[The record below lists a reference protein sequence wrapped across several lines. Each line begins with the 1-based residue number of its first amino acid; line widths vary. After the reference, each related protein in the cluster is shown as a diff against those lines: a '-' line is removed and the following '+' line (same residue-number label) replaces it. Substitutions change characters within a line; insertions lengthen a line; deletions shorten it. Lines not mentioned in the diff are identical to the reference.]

1 MNKIKKIKLFL
12 HTAVKLSPILIV
24 FILFLYMTAWINNPL
39 LSFSFLLFIYYVIF
53 HKKYDFSKIKN
64 SIKTEN
70 DNFNSKKQFKS
81 ERVFSE
87 EDRTFEIRQVDKN
100 LINAI
105 NILKLNSS
113 IELLTLKEIKKAYKR
128 EAKIYHPDNN
138 GDIEKMKEINKAYAL
153 LKELVIVQPT
163 PTNKY

>member
-12 HTAVKLSPILIV
+12 QVAVKLSPILII
-24 FILFLYMTAWINNPL
+24 FILFLYMTSWINNPL
-39 LSFSFLLFIYYVIF
+39 LAFSFLLIIYYVIF
-53 HKKYDFSKIKN
+53 YKKYDFNKIKSSTN
-64 SIKTEN
+64 KEN
-70 DNFNSKKQFKS
+70 DNFSSKKQFKS

-87 EDRTFEIRQVDKN
+87 EDRTFEVKQIDKN

-105 NILKLNSS
+105 KTLKINSS
-113 IELLTLKEIKKAYKR
+113 IESLTLKEIKKAYKR

-153 LKELVIVQPT
+153 LKELVIIQPT
-163 PTNKY
+163 PTKKY